1 MGFLKKDSPEDT
13 IRNAPATQD
22 VEKQVASHQEN
33 NGPAIE
39 STSSTMMTIDPEVE
53 RRVLR
58 KLDLRVPTLMGFF
71 CKILRPE
78 RVIAL
83 YLTIRGNDRLT
94 RLSGS
99 K

>member
-1 MGFLKKDSPEDT
+1 MGLLKDQSPEDT

-33 NGPAIE
+33 NGPALD
-39 STSSTMMTIDPEVE
+39 SQSCTTMIIDPEVE

-71 CKILRPE
+71 CKILGLESR
-78 RVIAL
+78 IAH
-83 YLTIRGNDRLT
+83 YLTNCLR
-94 RLSGS
+94 S
-99 K
+99 